1 MQLDSLRFPWKLV
14 FCQLQYSLHFH
25 HFVPNSIK
33 AKCLSTKV
41 WAQAYL
47 RPNAQ
52 KVTQGVFF
60 VSDRGQGNTCTSLVI
75 ASTTGS
81 PTRTRLSSNLEAA
94 WVWAYPGQSWAPRQN
109 VDSLW
114 LRQNSKKSILLM
126 LIDRSDWFWTDQ
138 SVNYCCPMIVEKPGQ
153 LHRFPSTEWLSIL
166 RWLTGWL
173 IINSSH
179 STNQLQCDC
188 QEFSLRCCVCVID

>member
-1 MQLDSLRFPWKLV
+1 MKIG
-14 FCQLQYSLHFH
+14 H
-25 HFVPNSIK
+25 
-33 AKCLSTKV
+33 LSTAIFFTLSPFCPKFYYGQMSLNKSLGSSLFE
-41 WAQAYL
+41 AQRSKGDTRSVL
-47 RPNAQ
+47 C
-52 KVTQGVFF
+52 V
-60 VSDRGQGNTCTSLVI
+60 RGQDNTCTSLVI

-81 PTRTRLSSNLEAA
+81 PIEQDWVQTSRPA
-94 WVWAYPGQSWAPRQN
+94 WVWASPGQSWAPRQN

-126 LIDRSDWFWTDQ
+126 LIERSDWFWTDQ
-138 SVNYCCPMIVEKPGQ
+138 SINHCCPMIVEKPGQ
-153 LHRFPSTEWLSIL
+153 LHRFPSTVWLSIL
-166 RWLTGWL
+166 GWLSGWL

>member
-1 MQLDSLRFPWKLV
+1 MQPDSLRFPWKLV
-14 FCQLQYSLHFH
+14 ICQLQYSLHVH
-25 HFVPNSIK
+25 HFVPNSIM

-60 VSDRGQGNTCTSLVI
+60 VSAAKTTLALLSWLQARLGVPLKQDWVQTSR
-75 ASTTGS
+75 
-81 PTRTRLSSNLEAA
+81 PA
-94 WVWAYPGQSWAPRQN
+94 WVWASPGQSWAPRQN

-138 SVNYCCPMIVEKPGQ
+138 SINHCCPMIVEKPGQ
-153 LHRFPSTEWLSIL
+153 LHRFPSTVWLSIL
-166 RWLTGWL
+166 GWLTGWL